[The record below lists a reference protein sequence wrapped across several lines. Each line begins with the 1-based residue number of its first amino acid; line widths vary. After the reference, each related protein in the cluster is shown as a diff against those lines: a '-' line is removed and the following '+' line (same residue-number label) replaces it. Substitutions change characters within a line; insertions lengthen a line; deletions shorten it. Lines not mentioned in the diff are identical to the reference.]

1 MTSFFDIMF
10 LRGNDT
16 MYTIEYYAKERK
28 SLEKNN
34 EVSTEICNIRSLT
47 IDVSDIYAI
56 INSEEKINSFFNGLM
71 AHMSRIPSATKVR
84 IYNGNSI
91 GEKLINSIINTEWL
105 INKDNFE
112 YSEELL
118 SKLIEEAYV
127 SRKVAKKSLSN
138 SSYQERIAEGKIIK
152 LRHYI
157 TEVEKFKNLDRKDT
171 KDKLMTF
178 GISKK
183 RI

>member
-28 SLEKNN
+28 SLEKL
-34 EVSTEICNIRSLT
+34 TETCNIRSLT

-91 GEKLINSIINTEWL
+91 GAKLIYSIINTEWL
-105 INKDNFE
+105 INKDNFK

-138 SSYQERIAEGKIIK
+138 SSYQERIADGKIIK
-152 LRHYI
+152 LKHYI